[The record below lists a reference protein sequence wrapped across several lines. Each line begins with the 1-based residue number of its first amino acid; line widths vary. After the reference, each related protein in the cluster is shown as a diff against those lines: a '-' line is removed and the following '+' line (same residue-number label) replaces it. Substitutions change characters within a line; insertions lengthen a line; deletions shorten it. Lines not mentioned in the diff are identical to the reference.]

1 MSEAYRVLVADDS
14 RIRAERLFTEQ
25 FEKSIRS
32 FLEREV
38 RVEMVGPFAFDYKEV
53 KAALSGEVVMCT
65 VVTVD
70 LSAAKTIF
78 LMKKDEAA
86 LLADLL
92 NMGDGSARFA
102 AEEHLEP
109 IRDLCREVTGIYY
122 SEVAKAGGPHL
133 VTEDAKAV
141 VIDTSP
147 QDFIGSWSVTELTV
161 MLDQP
166 ITIVKITSNELIDV
180 LFPQPPAVKRQA
192 VQSDG
197 SDAFDP
203 ALKREMGLVMDIE
216 LPISI
221 ELGRT
226 HMLIRDIVKLS
237 PGSVVELDKLS
248 GEPVDLFVNGKRFAR
263 GEVVVIEE
271 NFAVRITELINP
283 EERLNAS
290 KN

>member
-1 MSEAYRVLVADDS
+1 MSETYRVLVADDS

-78 LMKKDEAA
+78 LMKRDDAA

-92 NMGDGSARFA
+92 NMGDGSARFI

-109 IRDLCREVTGIYY
+109 IRDLCREVTGVYY

-133 VTEDAKAV
+133 VTEDARAV

-180 LFPQPPAVKRQA
+180 LFPQLPAAKKQA
-192 VQSDG
+192 VQTEG

-248 GEPVDLFVNGKRFAR
+248 GEPVDLFVNSKRFAR